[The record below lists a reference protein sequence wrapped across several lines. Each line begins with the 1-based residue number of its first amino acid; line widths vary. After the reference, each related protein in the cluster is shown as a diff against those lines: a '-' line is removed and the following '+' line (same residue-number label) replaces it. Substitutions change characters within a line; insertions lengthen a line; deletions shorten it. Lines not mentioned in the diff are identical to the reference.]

1 MASQVKP
8 HAGSI
13 ANTEPN
19 IRDVQHTT
27 AAIVGGGPAGA
38 VLALLLAR
46 KGIPVTLLESH
57 MDFDRDFR
65 GDTIHPAVME
75 LLDELGLAQ
84 RLLELRH
91 TKLKSATLP
100 TPRGPLTLAP
110 FRRLKTRFP
119 YITMLPQADFL
130 RFVTDEAGRYP
141 NFRLAMGARVEQLVM
156 EHGVVRGVRYQS
168 PDGWHELRATLTFGA
183 DGRFSRLRKLAGLA
197 AIKTSPPM
205 DVLWFRL
212 PRKLGEGEDIMGR
225 FGNGHMLI
233 MLNRQET
240 WQAAFVIL
248 KGSYGKLH
256 AAGLPALRQA
266 IAELMPEFADR
277 VEHLQDWKQISL
289 LSVESDRLQRWYQP
303 GLLLIGDAAHVMS
316 PVGGVGIN
324 YAIQDAVVAANI
336 LTQPLKA
343 GNVQLRHL
351 RSVQRRREWPVR
363 IVQALQSLGQ
373 RRIVANALNPG
384 KTFRVPELLQILS
397 RVPVLRDLPGRFLA
411 YGVWPVHLQP

>member
-1 MASQVKP
+1 MASQ
-8 HAGSI
+8 ATTQASNI
-13 ANTEPN
+13 ANGQRVM
-19 IRDVQHTT
+19 RDVQQTT
-27 AAIVGGGPAGA
+27 VAIVGGGPAGT

-46 KGIPVTLLESH
+46 KSIPVTLLESH
-57 MDFDRDFR
+57 IDFDRDFR

-91 TKLKSATLP
+91 TKLKSITLP
-100 TPRGPLTLAP
+100 TPRGPLTLAS
-110 FRRLKTRFP
+110 FRRLKSRYP

-130 RFVTDEAGRYP
+130 QSVTDEARRYP
-141 NFRLAMGARVEQLVM
+141 NFRLIMGARVEQLVT
-156 EHGVVRGVRYQS
+156 EQGVVKGVRYQTAE
-168 PDGWHELRATLTFGA
+168 GWHELRASLTFGA
-183 DGRFSRLRKLAGLA
+183 DGRFSRLRKLAGLPA
-197 AIKTSPPM
+197 VKTSPPM

-212 PRKLGEGEDIMGR
+212 PRKAEDGEDIMGR

-233 MLNRQET
+233 MLNRQQT
-240 WQAAFVIL
+240 WQAAFVIV

-256 AAGLPALRQA
+256 AAGLGALRQA

-277 VEHLQDWKQISL
+277 VGHLQDWKQVSL
-289 LSVESDRLQRWYQP
+289 LSVESDRLQRWYRP

-343 GNVQLRHL
+343 GNVQLHHL
-351 RSVQRRREWPVR
+351 RSVQRWREWPVR
-363 IVQALQSLGQ
+363 IVQALQSFGQ
-373 RRIVANALNPG
+373 RRIVASALNPG
-384 KTFRVPELLQILS
+384 KTFRIPELLPILS
-397 RVPVLRDLPGRFLA
+397 QVPILRDLPGRFLA
-411 YGVWPVHLQP
+411 YGVWPVHLQH